1 MQARKQRPV
10 IGHVRRGNMT
20 NEEREA
26 LLNQQRQSQYDLEF
40 LANEDPSLY
49 KAVMDKQAAEPRP
62 RFSGPPSMSEFGS
75 LIGLDD
81 TYQSGNYRRDV
92 VDYFYPEQSYQR
104 DNAQNIM
111 GGGSRNLG
119 IGPAD
124 LTLVGGPLD
133 ALGGW
138 NYLKE
143 MSQRNREAEATVR
156 QTLVDEGYNPASTEF
171 WKELQKRLPKKEGS
185 GEALFDVA
193 FGALEVGTA
202 AKLSFKAL
210 GNFFKKFIPNAAETK
225 AVGGLSAVEE
235 PISAA
240 RSGAIDPRE
249 ANNINI
255 QLAKD
260 AQEAMP
266 AMPTLKAQDAA
277 NKLSKQFGVNF
288 DVSNHPTAY
297 GNSTYV
303 SGRISGPGRTN
314 VRVGFRLSDHETG
327 DIRKATDDFLTI
339 IDDGNVSAE
348 SLVAEV
354 QSQIERALPKMQ
366 KISDDREAKTIAQSD
381 ALSRWSELSGD
392 ERGEIAVK
400 FNETRPTRFN
410 NVPWKNLTKQQKADF
425 AVDGPLAKDAQEAY
439 KDSFN
444 IDAIHGQYDVGNS
457 RGFQTYGP
465 DTEKGGFGETPG
477 EALNAFEGTDQKE
490 DNFWTSDLGSWFAD
504 RSTGGNDVA
513 NYFAGADKTS
523 ADLARDNP
531 EFGGAVYP
539 VKLQM
544 KNPFVFET
552 HDDLEQAMA
561 EFSEMVGDEYWKKEL
576 ARVEDT
582 GHVRRGDMEVAFYVQ
597 GGN

>member
-1 MQARKQRPV
+1 MSLGRELFGFLLRSDLNVAKIAEWAGITMDTLKDAPP
-10 IGHVRRGNMT
+10 
-20 NEEREA
+20 EA
-26 LLNQQRQSQYDLEF
+26 LSAILE
-40 LANEDPSLY
+40 
-49 KAVMDKQAAEPRP
+49 R
-62 RFSGPPSMSEFGS
+62 
-75 LIGLDD
+75 
-81 TYQSGNYRRDV
+81 
-92 VDYFYPEQSYQR
+92 
-104 DNAQNIM
+104 
-111 GGGSRNLG
+111 
-119 IGPAD
+119 
-124 LTLVGGPLD
+124 
-133 ALGGW
+133 
-138 NYLKE
+138 
-143 MSQRNREAEATVR
+143 
-156 QTLVDEGYNPASTEF
+156 
-171 WKELQKRLPKKEGS
+171 
-185 GEALFDVA
+185 
-193 FGALEVGTA
+193 
-202 AKLSFKAL
+202 
-210 GNFFKKFIPNAAETK
+210 
-225 AVGGLSAVEE
+225 
-235 PISAA
+235 AA

-425 AVDGPLAKDAQEAY
+425 AVDGPLAKEAQEVAPDPITVY
-439 KDSFN
+439 HASPNKIEGAFRPSN
-444 IDAIHGQYDVGNS
+444 RDVGIHFAGN
-457 RGFQTYGP
+457 P
-465 DTEKGGFGETPG
+465 DLATNAAVKSFVDNFDSAENVKPYKFSINASPDQIADIPSVGGRFDFYDILEGLVSSKKITDETFKEIYDGLESIEQSGDYYDEIMEAQNNYFTEKLSGENNIKVLKYFNDFDAGPTWKDMEAGIFESGVKPDYSYMVLDPDIIG
-477 EALNAFEGTDQKE
+477 EAGIE
-490 DNFWTSDLGSWFAD
+490 
-504 RSTGGNDVA
+504 
-513 NYFAGADKTS
+513 
-523 ADLARDNP
+523 
-531 EFGGAVYP
+531 
-539 VKLQM
+539 
-544 KNPFVFET
+544 
-552 HDDLEQAMA
+552 
-561 EFSEMVGDEYWKKEL
+561 
-576 ARVEDT
+576 
-582 GHVRRGDMEVAFYVQ
+582 
-597 GGN
+597 

>member
-1 MQARKQRPV
+1 M
-10 IGHVRRGNMT
+10 
-20 NEEREA
+20 
-26 LLNQQRQSQYDLEF
+26 
-40 LANEDPSLY
+40 
-49 KAVMDKQAAEPRP
+49 
-62 RFSGPPSMSEFGS
+62 
-75 LIGLDD
+75 
-81 TYQSGNYRRDV
+81 
-92 VDYFYPEQSYQR
+92 
-104 DNAQNIM
+104 
-111 GGGSRNLG
+111 G
-119 IGPAD
+119 IG
-124 LTLVGGPLD
+124 
-133 ALGGW
+133 AL
-138 NYLKE
+138 
-143 MSQRNREAEATVR
+143 
-156 QTLVDEGYNPASTEF
+156 
-171 WKELQKRLPKKEGS
+171 
-185 GEALFDVA
+185 
-193 FGALEVGTA
+193 
-202 AKLSFKAL
+202 AKLGKSL
-210 GNFFKKFIPNAAETK
+210 GRELFGFLMRSDLNVAKIAEGAGVTLDTLES
-225 AVGGLSAVEE
+225 APLEDLSAILER
-235 PISAA
+235 AA

-425 AVDGPLAKDAQEAY
+425 AVDGPLAKEAQEVAPDPITVY
-439 KDSFN
+439 HASPNKIEGAFRPSN
-444 IDAIHGQYDVGNS
+444 RDVGIHFAGN
-457 RGFQTYGP
+457 P
-465 DTEKGGFGETPG
+465 DLATNAAVKSFVDNFDSAENVKPYKFSINASPDQIADIPSVGGRFDFYDILEGLVSSKKITDETFKEIYDGLESIEQSGDYYDEIMEAQNNYFTEKLSGENNIKVLKYFNDFDAGPTWKDMEAGIFESGVKPDYSYMVLDPDIIG
-477 EALNAFEGTDQKE
+477 EAGIE
-490 DNFWTSDLGSWFAD
+490 
-504 RSTGGNDVA
+504 
-513 NYFAGADKTS
+513 
-523 ADLARDNP
+523 
-531 EFGGAVYP
+531 
-539 VKLQM
+539 
-544 KNPFVFET
+544 
-552 HDDLEQAMA
+552 
-561 EFSEMVGDEYWKKEL
+561 
-576 ARVEDT
+576 
-582 GHVRRGDMEVAFYVQ
+582 
-597 GGN
+597 

>member
-1 MQARKQRPV
+1 MG
-10 IGHVRRGNMT
+10 IGSLAKLGISKGMSLGRELFGFLLRSDLNVAKIAEWAGITMDT
-20 NEEREA
+20 LKDAPPEA
-26 LLNQQRQSQYDLEF
+26 LSAILE
-40 LANEDPSLY
+40 
-49 KAVMDKQAAEPRP
+49 R
-62 RFSGPPSMSEFGS
+62 
-75 LIGLDD
+75 
-81 TYQSGNYRRDV
+81 
-92 VDYFYPEQSYQR
+92 
-104 DNAQNIM
+104 
-111 GGGSRNLG
+111 
-119 IGPAD
+119 
-124 LTLVGGPLD
+124 
-133 ALGGW
+133 
-138 NYLKE
+138 
-143 MSQRNREAEATVR
+143 
-156 QTLVDEGYNPASTEF
+156 
-171 WKELQKRLPKKEGS
+171 
-185 GEALFDVA
+185 
-193 FGALEVGTA
+193 
-202 AKLSFKAL
+202 
-210 GNFFKKFIPNAAETK
+210 
-225 AVGGLSAVEE
+225 
-235 PISAA
+235 AA

-425 AVDGPLAKDAQEAY
+425 AVDGPLAKEAQEASPDNVASFSDAKNDQMVSKIKGAIQNMPYTMNLPYEIGQKLNSEGKLPLPIGTNLLPLGGKGYPDEVHKIIGY
-439 KDSFN
+439 KGDIYNPALYGYEVQAPNGDIFFQ
-444 IDAIHGQYDVGNS
+444 AI
-457 RGFQTYGP
+457 
-465 DTEKGGFGETPG
+465 
-477 EALNAFEGTDQKE
+477 
-490 DNFWTSDLGSWFAD
+490 SDPASGL
-504 RSTGGNDVA
+504 RQQR
-513 NYFAGADKTS
+513 ADKVGSFTAALGPEGLTGMRFVPPS
-523 ADLARDNP
+523 RPVRQGVEGPQISEAEQKVIDQEYNDL
-531 EFGGAVYP
+531 FGD
-539 VKLQM
+539 
-544 KNPFVFET
+544 FE
-552 HDDLEQAMA
+552 
-561 EFSEMVGDEYWKKEL
+561 
-576 ARVEDT
+576 
-582 GHVRRGDMEVAFYVQ
+582 
-597 GGN
+597 

>member
-1 MQARKQRPV
+1 MG
-10 IGHVRRGNMT
+10 IGALAKLGISKGMSLGRELFGFLLRSDLNVAKIAEGAGITMDT
-20 NEEREA
+20 LKDAPPEA
-26 LLNQQRQSQYDLEF
+26 LSAILE
-40 LANEDPSLY
+40 
-49 KAVMDKQAAEPRP
+49 R
-62 RFSGPPSMSEFGS
+62 
-75 LIGLDD
+75 
-81 TYQSGNYRRDV
+81 
-92 VDYFYPEQSYQR
+92 
-104 DNAQNIM
+104 
-111 GGGSRNLG
+111 
-119 IGPAD
+119 
-124 LTLVGGPLD
+124 
-133 ALGGW
+133 
-138 NYLKE
+138 
-143 MSQRNREAEATVR
+143 
-156 QTLVDEGYNPASTEF
+156 
-171 WKELQKRLPKKEGS
+171 
-185 GEALFDVA
+185 
-193 FGALEVGTA
+193 
-202 AKLSFKAL
+202 
-210 GNFFKKFIPNAAETK
+210 
-225 AVGGLSAVEE
+225 
-235 PISAA
+235 AA

-425 AVDGPLAKDAQEAY
+425 AVDGPLAKDAQEVAPDPITVY
-439 KDSFN
+439 HASPNKIEGAFRPSN
-444 IDAIHGQYDVGNS
+444 RDVGIHFAGN
-457 RGFQTYGP
+457 P
-465 DTEKGGFGETPG
+465 DLATNAAVKSFVDNFDSAENVKPYKFSINASPDQIADIPSVGGRFDFYDILEGLVSSKKITDETFKEIYDGLESIEQSGDYYDEIMEAQNNYFTEKLSGENNIKVLKYFNDFDAGPTWKDMEAGIFESGVKPDYSYMVLDPDIIG
-477 EALNAFEGTDQKE
+477 EAGIE
-490 DNFWTSDLGSWFAD
+490 
-504 RSTGGNDVA
+504 
-513 NYFAGADKTS
+513 
-523 ADLARDNP
+523 
-531 EFGGAVYP
+531 
-539 VKLQM
+539 
-544 KNPFVFET
+544 
-552 HDDLEQAMA
+552 
-561 EFSEMVGDEYWKKEL
+561 
-576 ARVEDT
+576 
-582 GHVRRGDMEVAFYVQ
+582 
-597 GGN
+597 

>member
-1 MQARKQRPV
+1 MG
-10 IGHVRRGNMT
+10 IGALAKLGKSLGRELFGFLLRSDLNVAKIAEGAGITMDT
-20 NEEREA
+20 LKDAPPEA
-26 LLNQQRQSQYDLEF
+26 LSAILE
-40 LANEDPSLY
+40 
-49 KAVMDKQAAEPRP
+49 R
-62 RFSGPPSMSEFGS
+62 
-75 LIGLDD
+75 
-81 TYQSGNYRRDV
+81 
-92 VDYFYPEQSYQR
+92 
-104 DNAQNIM
+104 
-111 GGGSRNLG
+111 
-119 IGPAD
+119 
-124 LTLVGGPLD
+124 
-133 ALGGW
+133 
-138 NYLKE
+138 
-143 MSQRNREAEATVR
+143 
-156 QTLVDEGYNPASTEF
+156 
-171 WKELQKRLPKKEGS
+171 
-185 GEALFDVA
+185 
-193 FGALEVGTA
+193 
-202 AKLSFKAL
+202 
-210 GNFFKKFIPNAAETK
+210 
-225 AVGGLSAVEE
+225 
-235 PISAA
+235 AA

-425 AVDGPLAKDAQEAY
+425 AVDGPLAKDAQEAC
-439 KDSFN
+439 
-444 IDAIHGQYDVGNS
+444 
-457 RGFQTYGP
+457 
-465 DTEKGGFGETPG
+465 
-477 EALNAFEGTDQKE
+477 
-490 DNFWTSDLGSWFAD
+490 
-504 RSTGGNDVA
+504 
-513 NYFAGADKTS
+513 
-523 ADLARDNP
+523 AR
-531 EFGGAVYP
+531 
-539 VKLQM
+539 
-544 KNPFVFET
+544 
-552 HDDLEQAMA
+552 
-561 EFSEMVGDEYWKKEL
+561 
-576 ARVEDT
+576 
-582 GHVRRGDMEVAFYVQ
+582 
-597 GGN
+597 

>member
-1 MQARKQRPV
+1 MG
-10 IGHVRRGNMT
+10 IGALANLGMSLGRELFGFLLRSDLNVAKIAEWAGITMDT
-20 NEEREA
+20 LKDAPPEA
-26 LLNQQRQSQYDLEF
+26 LSAILE
-40 LANEDPSLY
+40 
-49 KAVMDKQAAEPRP
+49 R
-62 RFSGPPSMSEFGS
+62 
-75 LIGLDD
+75 
-81 TYQSGNYRRDV
+81 
-92 VDYFYPEQSYQR
+92 
-104 DNAQNIM
+104 
-111 GGGSRNLG
+111 
-119 IGPAD
+119 
-124 LTLVGGPLD
+124 
-133 ALGGW
+133 
-138 NYLKE
+138 
-143 MSQRNREAEATVR
+143 
-156 QTLVDEGYNPASTEF
+156 
-171 WKELQKRLPKKEGS
+171 
-185 GEALFDVA
+185 
-193 FGALEVGTA
+193 
-202 AKLSFKAL
+202 
-210 GNFFKKFIPNAAETK
+210 
-225 AVGGLSAVEE
+225 
-235 PISAA
+235 AA

-425 AVDGPLAKDAQEAY
+425 AVDGPLAKEAQEVAPDPITVY
-439 KDSFN
+439 HASPNKIEGAFRPSN
-444 IDAIHGQYDVGNS
+444 RDVGIHFAGN
-457 RGFQTYGP
+457 P
-465 DTEKGGFGETPG
+465 DLATNAAVKSFVDNFDSAENVKPYKFSINASPDQIADIPSVGGRFDFYDILEGLVSSKKITDETFKEIYDGLESIEQSGDYYDEIMEAQNNYFTEKLSGENNIKVLKYFNDFDAGPTWKDMEAGIFESGVKPDYSYMVLDPDIIG
-477 EALNAFEGTDQKE
+477 EAGIE
-490 DNFWTSDLGSWFAD
+490 
-504 RSTGGNDVA
+504 
-513 NYFAGADKTS
+513 
-523 ADLARDNP
+523 
-531 EFGGAVYP
+531 
-539 VKLQM
+539 
-544 KNPFVFET
+544 
-552 HDDLEQAMA
+552 
-561 EFSEMVGDEYWKKEL
+561 
-576 ARVEDT
+576 
-582 GHVRRGDMEVAFYVQ
+582 
-597 GGN
+597 

>member
-1 MQARKQRPV
+1 MG
-10 IGHVRRGNMT
+10 IG
-20 NEEREA
+20 A
-26 LLNQQRQSQYDLEF
+26 L
-40 LANEDPSLY
+40 A
-49 KAVMDKQAAEPRP
+49 
-62 RFSGPPSMSEFGS
+62 
-75 LIGLDD
+75 
-81 TYQSGNYRRDV
+81 
-92 VDYFYPEQSYQR
+92 
-104 DNAQNIM
+104 
-111 GGGSRNLG
+111 NLG
-119 IGPAD
+119 ISKGMSLGRELFGFLLRSD
-124 LTLVGGPLD
+124 LNVAKIAEWAGITMDTLKD
-133 ALGGW
+133 A
-138 NYLKE
+138 
-143 MSQRNREAEATVR
+143 
-156 QTLVDEGYNPASTEF
+156 P
-171 WKELQKRLPKKEGS
+171 P
-185 GEALFDVA
+185 EALSA
-193 FGALEVGTA
+193 ILER
-202 AKLSFKAL
+202 
-210 GNFFKKFIPNAAETK
+210 
-225 AVGGLSAVEE
+225 
-235 PISAA
+235 AA

-425 AVDGPLAKDAQEAY
+425 AVDGPLAKEAQEVAPDPITVY
-439 KDSFN
+439 HASPNKIEGAFRPSN
-444 IDAIHGQYDVGNS
+444 RDVGIHFAGN
-457 RGFQTYGP
+457 P
-465 DTEKGGFGETPG
+465 DLATNAAVKSFVDNFDSAENVKPYKFSINASPDQIADIPSVGGRFDFYDILEGLVSSKKITDETFKEIYDGLESIEQSGDYYDEIMEAQNNYFTEKLSGENNIKVLKYFNDFDAGPTWKDMEAGIFESGVKPDYSYMVLDPDIIG
-477 EALNAFEGTDQKE
+477 EAGIE
-490 DNFWTSDLGSWFAD
+490 
-504 RSTGGNDVA
+504 
-513 NYFAGADKTS
+513 
-523 ADLARDNP
+523 
-531 EFGGAVYP
+531 
-539 VKLQM
+539 
-544 KNPFVFET
+544 
-552 HDDLEQAMA
+552 
-561 EFSEMVGDEYWKKEL
+561 
-576 ARVEDT
+576 
-582 GHVRRGDMEVAFYVQ
+582 
-597 GGN
+597 

>member
-1 MQARKQRPV
+1 MG
-10 IGHVRRGNMT
+10 IG
-20 NEEREA
+20 A
-26 LLNQQRQSQYDLEF
+26 L
-40 LANEDPSLY
+40 A
-49 KAVMDKQAAEPRP
+49 
-62 RFSGPPSMSEFGS
+62 
-75 LIGLDD
+75 
-81 TYQSGNYRRDV
+81 
-92 VDYFYPEQSYQR
+92 
-104 DNAQNIM
+104 
-111 GGGSRNLG
+111 NLG
-119 IGPAD
+119 ISKGMSLGRELFGFLLRSD
-124 LTLVGGPLD
+124 LNVAKIAEWAGITMDTLKD
-133 ALGGW
+133 A
-138 NYLKE
+138 
-143 MSQRNREAEATVR
+143 
-156 QTLVDEGYNPASTEF
+156 P
-171 WKELQKRLPKKEGS
+171 P
-185 GEALFDVA
+185 EALSA
-193 FGALEVGTA
+193 ILER
-202 AKLSFKAL
+202 
-210 GNFFKKFIPNAAETK
+210 
-225 AVGGLSAVEE
+225 
-235 PISAA
+235 AA

-425 AVDGPLAKDAQEAY
+425 AVDGPLAKDAQEVAPDPITVY
-439 KDSFN
+439 HASPNKIEGAFRPSN
-444 IDAIHGQYDVGNS
+444 RDVGIHFAGN
-457 RGFQTYGP
+457 P
-465 DTEKGGFGETPG
+465 DLATNAAVKSFVDNFDSAENVKPYKFSINASPDQIADIPSVGGRFDFYDILEGLVSSKKITDETFKEIYDGLESIEQSGDYYDEIMEAQNNYFTEKLSGENNIKVLKYFNDFDAGPTWKDMEAGIFESGVKPDYSYMVLDPDIIGETG
-477 EALNAFEGTDQKE
+477 IE
-490 DNFWTSDLGSWFAD
+490 
-504 RSTGGNDVA
+504 
-513 NYFAGADKTS
+513 
-523 ADLARDNP
+523 
-531 EFGGAVYP
+531 
-539 VKLQM
+539 
-544 KNPFVFET
+544 
-552 HDDLEQAMA
+552 
-561 EFSEMVGDEYWKKEL
+561 
-576 ARVEDT
+576 
-582 GHVRRGDMEVAFYVQ
+582 
-597 GGN
+597 